1 MDIIRPGSPVTT
13 IDVSIASSTLAINMS
28 EGKLAEGKLAVAT
41 SRSTY
46 VAT

>member
-28 EGKLAEGKLAVAT
+28 EENLPRENLPWPPLDLPT
-41 SRSTY
+41 
-46 VAT
+46 